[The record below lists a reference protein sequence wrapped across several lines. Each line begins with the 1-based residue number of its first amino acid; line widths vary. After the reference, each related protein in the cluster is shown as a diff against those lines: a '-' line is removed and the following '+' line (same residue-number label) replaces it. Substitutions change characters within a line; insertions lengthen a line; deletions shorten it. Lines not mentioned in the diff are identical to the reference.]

1 MTATPTTIEHDAV
14 IPSHFTWNV
23 ASDWQQLTQYAFM
36 RHALLAGGIAA
47 VLCGAVGYFVV
58 LRGLSFA
65 TDTLTHVGFAGASGA
80 VVIGINPV
88 VGLLGLTALM
98 AIALGALEQRL
109 RGRDVVIGMIL
120 VLTLGLGLLF
130 LRLYTGYSNETY
142 ALLFG
147 AILALSLH
155 DVVVVAVGAVVAL
168 AALTAF
174 FRPLLFAS
182 LDDELAEARGVRVRT
197 VSTGFLLILAVAVA
211 AAVQVIGAL
220 LAVALLIA
228 PAATAQRVVTRPAA
242 TLLLAAIL
250 ALAITWTG
258 LALAFWLPYP
268 VSFFITSLSTLTY
281 LAVRLLTSGAM
292 VTLRRRAVRLSA
304 AAEG

>member
-1 MTATPTTIEHDAV
+1 V
-14 IPSHFTWNV
+14 IRSHFSWNV
-23 ASDWQQLTQYAFM
+23 VDDWQQLVHYEFM
-36 RHALLAGGIAA
+36 RHALLAGGVAA

-80 VVIGINPV
+80 VIVGLSPV

-98 AIALGALEQRL
+98 AVALGVLEQRL

-130 LRLYTGYSNETY
+130 LRLYSGYSNETY

-147 AILALSLH
+147 AILALSAR
-155 DVVVVAVGAVVAL
+155 DVVVVAVGAVIAL
-168 AALTAF
+168 AALTVI

-182 LDDELAEARGVRVRT
+182 LDDELAQARGVPVRG
-197 VSTGFLLILAVAVA
+197 VSTAFLLVLAVAVTA
-211 AAVQVIGAL
+211 ATQVIGAL

-228 PAATAQRVVTRPAA
+228 PAATAQRLTGRPGLS
-242 TLLLAAIL
+242 LLLSVLI
-250 ALAITWTG
+250 ALAVTWTG
-258 LALAFWLPYP
+258 VALAFWQPYP
-268 VSFFITSLSTLTY
+268 VSFFITSLSTLSY
-281 LAVRLLTSGAM
+281 LTVRVLTAPP
-292 VTLRRRAVRLSA
+292 VVARLRPALRLA

>member
-1 MTATPTTIEHDAV
+1 V
-14 IPSHFTWNV
+14 IRSHFSWNV
-23 ASDWQQLTQYAFM
+23 VDDWQQLVHYEFM
-36 RHALLAGGIAA
+36 RHALLAGGVAA

-80 VVIGINPV
+80 VIVGLSPV

-98 AIALGALEQRL
+98 AVALGVLEQRL

-130 LRLYTGYSNETY
+130 LRLYSGYSNETY

-147 AILALSLH
+147 AILALSAR
-155 DVVVVAVGAVVAL
+155 DVVVVAVGAVIAL
-168 AALTAF
+168 AALTVI

-182 LDDELAEARGVRVRT
+182 LDDELAQARGVPVRG
-197 VSTGFLLILAVAVA
+197 VSTAFLLVLAVAVTA
-211 AAVQVIGAL
+211 ATQVIGAL

-228 PAATAQRVVTRPAA
+228 PAATAQRLTGRPAA
-242 TLLLAAIL
+242 SLLLSVLI
-250 ALAITWTG
+250 ALAVTWTG
-258 LALAFWLPYP
+258 VALAFWQPYP
-268 VSFFITSLSTLTY
+268 VSFFITSLSTLSY
-281 LAVRLLTSGAM
+281 LAVRVLTAGPVAAR
-292 VTLRRRAVRLSA
+292 LRPALRLA
-304 AAEG
+304 AAQG

>member
-1 MTATPTTIEHDAV
+1 MIR
-14 IPSHFTWNV
+14 SRLTWNPV
-23 ASDWQQLTQYAFM
+23 DDWQQLVHYAFM

-47 VLCGAVGYFVV
+47 VLCGAVGCFVV

-80 VVIGINPV
+80 VVMGLSPV

-98 AIALGALEQRL
+98 AITLGALEQRL

-130 LRLYTGYSNETY
+130 LRLYRGYSNETY

-147 AILALSLH
+147 AILALSLR
-155 DVVVVAVGAVVAL
+155 DVVVVAAGALIAL
-168 AALTAF
+168 ATLTAM

-182 LDDELAEARGVRVRT
+182 LDDELAEARGVPVRA
-197 VSTGFLLILAVAVA
+197 VSTGFLLVLAVAVA
-211 AAVQVIGAL
+211 AATQVIGAL

-228 PAATAQRVVTRPAA
+228 PAATAQRLSNRPTATVLLSVAIALGVT
-242 TLLLAAIL
+242 
-250 ALAITWTG
+250 WGG
-258 LALAFWLPYP
+258 LALAFWEPYP
-268 VSFFITSLSTLTY
+268 ASFFITTLSTLGY
-281 LAVRLLTSGAM
+281 LAVRVLTAGM
-292 VTLRRRAVRLSA
+292 VVTHLRPVMARLA

>member
-1 MTATPTTIEHDAV
+1 MIR
-14 IPSHFTWNV
+14 SRLTWNPV
-23 ASDWQQLTQYAFM
+23 DDWQQLVHYAFM

-47 VLCGAVGYFVV
+47 VLCGAVGCFVV

-80 VVIGINPV
+80 VVMGLSPV

-98 AIALGALEQRL
+98 AITLGALEQRL

-130 LRLYTGYSNETY
+130 LRLYRGYSNETY

-147 AILALSLH
+147 AILALSLR
-155 DVVVVAVGAVVAL
+155 DVVVVAAGALIAL
-168 AALTAF
+168 ATLAAM

-182 LDDELAEARGVRVRT
+182 LDDELAEARGVPVRA
-197 VSTGFLLILAVAVA
+197 VSTGFLLVLAVAVA
-211 AAVQVIGAL
+211 AATQVIGAL

-228 PAATAQRVVTRPAA
+228 PAATAQRLSNRPTATVLLSVAIALGVT
-242 TLLLAAIL
+242 
-250 ALAITWTG
+250 WGG
-258 LALAFWLPYP
+258 LALAFWEPYP
-268 VSFFITSLSTLTY
+268 ASFFITTLSTLGY
-281 LAVRLLTSGAM
+281 LAVRVLTAGM
-292 VTLRRRAVRLSA
+292 VVTHLRPVMARLA

>member
-1 MTATPTTIEHDAV
+1 V
-14 IPSHFTWNV
+14 IRSHFTRNLV
-23 ASDWQQLTQYAFM
+23 GDWQQLTQYAFM

-80 VVIGINPV
+80 VVIGLSPV

-98 AIALGALEQRL
+98 ALALGALEQRL
-109 RGRDVVIGMIL
+109 RGRDVVIGMVL

-130 LRLYTGYSNETY
+130 LRLYSGYSNETY

-147 AILALSLH
+147 AILALNTR
-155 DVVVVAVGAVVAL
+155 DVVVVAVGAVLALTAL
-168 AALTAF
+168 AAI

-182 LDDELAEARGVRVRT
+182 LDAELAEARGVPVRAVAT
-197 VSTGFLLILAVAVA
+197 AFLLILAVAVTA
-211 AAVQVIGAL
+211 ATQVIGAL

-228 PAATAQRVVTRPAA
+228 PAATAQRLTGRPGVS
-242 TLLLAAIL
+242 LLLAVMI
-250 ALAITWTG
+250 ALAVTWGG
-258 LALAFWLPYP
+258 LALAFWQPYP
-268 VSFFITSLSTLTY
+268 ASFFITSLSTLTY
-281 LAVRLLTSGAM
+281 LGVRLLTAGAL
-292 VTLRRRAVRLSA
+292 VARLRPAARLAA

>member
-1 MTATPTTIEHDAV
+1 MIR
-14 IPSHFTWNV
+14 SRLTWNPV
-23 ASDWQQLTQYAFM
+23 DDWQQLVHYAFM

-47 VLCGAVGYFVV
+47 VLCGAVGCFVV

-80 VVIGINPV
+80 VVMGLSPV

-98 AIALGALEQRL
+98 AITLGALEQRL

-130 LRLYTGYSNETY
+130 LRLYRGYSNETY

-147 AILALSLH
+147 AILALSLR
-155 DVVVVAVGAVVAL
+155 DVVVVAVGALIAL
-168 AALTAF
+168 ATLAAM

-182 LDDELAEARGVRVRT
+182 LDDELAEARGVPVRA
-197 VSTGFLLILAVAVA
+197 VSTGFLLVLAVAVA
-211 AAVQVIGAL
+211 AATQVIGAL

-228 PAATAQRVVTRPAA
+228 PAATAQRLSNRPTATVLLSVAIALGVT
-242 TLLLAAIL
+242 
-250 ALAITWTG
+250 WGG
-258 LALAFWLPYP
+258 LALAFWEPYP
-268 VSFFITSLSTLTY
+268 ASFFITTLSTLGY
-281 LAVRLLTSGAM
+281 LAVRVLTAGM
-292 VTLRRRAVRLSA
+292 VVTHLRPVMARLA

>member
-1 MTATPTTIEHDAV
+1 MIA
-14 IPSHFTWNV
+14 SHFTWNV

-47 VLCGAVGYFVV
+47 ILCGAVGYFVV

-80 VVIGINPV
+80 VLIGLSPV
-88 VGLLGLTALM
+88 VGLLGLTAVM
-98 AIALGALEQRL
+98 AVALGALEDRL
-109 RGRDVVIGMIL
+109 RGRDVVIGMVL

-130 LRLYTGYSNETY
+130 LRLYRGYSNETY

-147 AILALSLH
+147 AILALSPR

-168 AALTAF
+168 AALTAL

-182 LDDELAEARGVRVRT
+182 LDDELAEARGVPVRV
-197 VSTGFLLILAVAVA
+197 VATGFLLILAVAVA

-228 PAATAQRVVTRPAA
+228 PAATAQRLVTRPATA
-242 TLLLAAIL
+242 LLLSVAVGL
-250 ALAITWTG
+250 GVTWTG
-258 LALAFWLPYP
+258 LTLAFWLPYP
-268 VSFFITSLSTLTY
+268 ASFFITSLSTLTY
-281 LAVRLLTSGAM
+281 LTARLLGSGMVVARQRAAVRL
-292 VTLRRRAVRLSA
+292 A
-304 AAEG
+304 AGES